1 MLPYNKNLKQRSRQ
15 LRKSMTDAE
24 RHLWAKIRMKQLK
37 GYQFY
42 RQKPIGDY
50 IVDFF
55 CPRAKLVIEVDG
67 SQHFSDE
74 MTEYDRIRNEYLS
87 SLGLRVLRFTNIDVL
102 THIKSVVESIIEKMQ
117 EIPLIP
123 PLRKGEREVPLSA
136 PFTKGGEIGDH
147 LPKKQGN
154 LSFDT
159 SPFIKGRLR
168 GIQQVLR
175 G

>member
-1 MLPYNKNLKQRSRQ
+1 MLTYNRNLKQKSRQ
-15 LRKSMTDAE
+15 LRENMTDAE
-24 RHLWAKIRMKQLK
+24 RHLWTKIRMKQLK

-50 IVDFF
+50 IADFF

-102 THIKSVVESIIEKMQ
+102 THITSVVESIIENM
-117 EIPLIP
+117 E
-123 PLRKGEREVPLSA
+123 
-136 PFTKGGEIGDH
+136 
-147 LPKKQGN
+147 
-154 LSFDT
+154 
-159 SPFIKGRLR
+159 
-168 GIQQVLR
+168 
-175 G
+175 

>member
-1 MLPYNKNLKQRSRQ
+1 MLPYNGNLKQLSRE
-15 LRKSMTDAE
+15 LRKNMTDAE

-74 MTEYDRIRNEYLS
+74 LTEYDRIRDEYLS
-87 SLGLRVLRFTNIDVL
+87 SLGLRVLRFTNTDVL
-102 THIKSVVESIIEKMQ
+102 THIEGVVESIEK
-117 EIPLIP
+117 EIPLGKIPLSP
-123 PLRKGEREVPLSA
+123 PLRKGD
-136 PFTKGGEIGDH
+136 K
-147 LPKKQGN
+147 
-154 LSFDT
+154 
-159 SPFIKGRLR
+159 
-168 GIQQVLR
+168 
-175 G
+175 

>member
-1 MLPYNKNLKQRSRQ
+1 MLPYNGNLKQYSRQ
-15 LRKSMTDAE
+15 LRGNMTDAE

-74 MTEYDRIRNEYLS
+74 ITEYDRIRNEYLS
-87 SLGLRVLRFTNIDVL
+87 SLGLRVLRFTNTDVL
-102 THIKSVVESIIEKMQ
+102 THIERVVENIIENMG
-117 EIPLIP
+117 EIPLSP
-123 PLRKGEREVPLSA
+123 
-136 PFTKGGEIGDH
+136 PFTKGGEIGGH
-147 LPKKQGN
+147 LPQK
-154 LSFDT
+154 
-159 SPFIKGRLR
+159 
-168 GIQQVLR
+168 
-175 G
+175 